1 MRITFVLPGVAAHPV
16 GGYRVVYEYAN
27 RLTFRGHQ
35 VSVVH
40 PRLINV
46 SPPKNPYRWLR
57 RIGGRYRDVFFP
69 PEVEWQPIDRR
80 VRMLYVPYLQPRYVP
95 DADAVFATEWRTTDW
110 VSEYSASKGR
120 KFYLVMDFGSFF
132 GSKDRLEATWRLPFQ
147 KVTISRWL
155 YEQVCGAE
163 GDPRNTINIPIAV
176 DQQRFRLIAD
186 LDRRPKRAAMFYGY
200 LSYKAPE
207 DGISALEIARQRHP
221 DLEVVI
227 FGQPALKPSNVPSW
241 ASYQGN
247 VPEESLIAIYNS
259 SSIFVCSSL
268 AEGFAFPPAEAM
280 ACGCAVASTD
290 CGGNR
295 EFADDEVTALLSPP
309 RDPEALARNIIRLLD
324 DDDLRRRLAV
334 AGHKRIQSFT
344 WDRSTD
350 QLEQFIRQQIS
361 PEARSSA
368 PAAVVAE
375 GAKH

>member
-1 MRITFVLPGVAAHPV
+1 M

-27 RLTFRGHQ
+27 RLAARGHR
-35 VSVVH
+35 VTVVH
-40 PRLINV
+40 PRRMTV
-46 SPPKNPYRWLR
+46 VQPQNPYRRLR
-57 RIGGRYRDVFFP
+57 RLGARYRDLLFP
-69 PEVEWQPIDRR
+69 HHVNWLPIDRR
-80 VRMLYVPYLQPRYVP
+80 VRMLYVPDLQACYMPR
-95 DADAVFATEWRTTDW
+95 ADAVFATEMRTTDF
-110 VSEYSASKGR
+110 VATYPPSKGR
-120 KFYLVMDFGSFF
+120 GFYLVMDFPPFF
-132 GSKDRLEATWRLPFQ
+132 GPGGKVEETWRLPLQ

-155 YEQVCGAE
+155 YEQVCSVE
-163 GDPRNTINIPIAV
+163 GDHRNTVNIPIAV
-176 DQQRFRLIAD
+176 DQQRFRLTAD
-186 LDRRPKRAAMFYGY
+186 ICRRPKRATMFYGH

-207 DGISALEIARQRHP
+207 DGISALEIAKQRHP
-221 DLEVVI
+221 DMGVVI
-227 FGQPALKPSNVPSW
+227 FGPAVPKPWNIPSW

-247 VPEESLIAIYNS
+247 VSEENLIAIYNS

-290 CGGNR
+290 CGGIR
-295 EFADDEVTALLSPP
+295 EFADDEGTALLSPP

-324 DDDLRRRLAV
+324 DDGLRQRLAA
-334 AGHKRIQSFT
+334 AGHERIQSFT
-344 WDRSTD
+344 WERSTD